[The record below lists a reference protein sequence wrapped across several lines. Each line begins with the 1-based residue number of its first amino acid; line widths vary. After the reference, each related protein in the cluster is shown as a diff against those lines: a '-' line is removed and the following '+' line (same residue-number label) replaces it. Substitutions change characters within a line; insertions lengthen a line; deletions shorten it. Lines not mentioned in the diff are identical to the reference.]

1 MKSLTINKVI
11 SIYIYKTIEYE
22 RQDIIDLF
30 KYLLDPMT
38 VPDNLMLVYIIKK

>member
-11 SIYIYKTIEYE
+11 SIYLIYKTIEYE

-38 VPDNLMLVYIIKK
+38 VPDNLMLVYII